1 AESTLNHQNQPSVD
15 ALEEGGFVVSWT
27 GYNAESK
34 TYDIFTQ
41 RYTND
46 GVKIIR
52 TTDFVINED
61 EVFKV
66 NTKVLLA
73 NDIDAEGDKFDIV
86 SVQDAKDGK
95 VELITLSN
103 GEKEVVFTPKEG
115 YFGKTSFTYTI
126 EDEHGATD
134 TATVTFE
141 VLSDGI
147 NDRVYHLEENESVD
161 IDELKQAD
169 ILDMSNNSKDN
180 VKINLEDIILDNDS
194 HKELVI
200 KGEIGDIIELD
211 KPATD
216 WVKGQTQQI
225 DGKNYNVYTNAT
237 VKLLIEDDI
246 DVKPDI

>member
-1 AESTLNHQNQPSVD
+1 
-15 ALEEGGFVVSWT
+15 VVSWT
-27 GYNAESK
+27 GYNPNTK

-41 RYTND
+41 RFTND
-46 GVKIIR
+46 GIKGIEIS
-52 TTDFVINED
+52 DFVINED
-61 EVFKV
+61 EVFRV

-73 NDIDAEGDKFDIV
+73 NDIDEEGDKFDIV

-161 IDELKQAD
+161 IDELKQVD
-169 ILDMSNNSKDN
+169 ILDMNNNSKDN
-180 VKINLEDIILDNDS
+180 IKINLDDVISENVAY
-194 HKELVI
+194 KELII
-200 KGEIGDIIELD
+200 KGELEDKVTLD
-211 KPATD
+211 NKWETSGTQD
-216 WVKGQTQQI
+216 LGGVK
-225 DGKNYNVYTNAT
+225 YNVYTGTGANST
-237 VKLLIEDDI
+237 IKLLIDDEV
-246 DVKPDI
+246 DVTL